1 MTLDGVGEVSQCGVN
16 GTHVAQLARL
26 RQLAPGLAGQ
36 QDTLF
41 VAGQSVGVVPYGGVH
56 MAQAAE
62 GARRRLQSHTYST
75 HNHNSHKQIQGHAGH
90 RVERKTILDFPIWQD
105 KVILGRK

>member
-1 MTLDGVGEVSQCGVN
+1 MLLVTLDGVGEVSQCGVN

-62 GARRRLQSHTYST
+62 GTRRRLQSHTVRTITT
-75 HNHNSHKQIQGHAGH
+75 HTSKYKDMLVTEWRGKQSLTFQFG
-90 RVERKTILDFPIWQD
+90 KT
-105 KVILGRK
+105 K